1 MAISIAIDAMGGD
14 YAPGEV
20 IKGAII
26 AAQEY
31 KVDLQLVGQVD
42 KIQTELSKYNTQ
54 GLNITITS
62 ADEVIEMGES
72 PGSAIRR
79 KRNSSIVVAVDA
91 VAKGE
96 SQALVAAGS
105 TGAAMAACLF
115 GLGRLPGIDR
125 PAIAAVLPTM
135 DKPVVLLDVGA
146 NSSCEPDMLQQFAVM
161 GSIFSSSVL
170 GVHHPR
176 VGVLNIGGESSK
188 GNVLAQS
195 TYKLLANSQDNLNFI
210 GNVEGREIFTGI
222 SDVVVCD
229 GFVGNVTLKV
239 AEGVARM
246 MVKMIK
252 DEVKSSFLAKLGAFI
267 ALPAL
272 SNLRKKT
279 DYEEYGGALL
289 LGIKGTCVI
298 AHGGS
303 KANAIKNA
311 IRVAKESI
319 ETDVNGKISS
329 VYELSKIC

>member
-1 MAISIAIDAMGGD
+1 MSMRIAIDAMGGD
-14 YAPGEV
+14 YAPAEI
-20 IKGAII
+20 IKGALI

-31 KVDLQLVGQVD
+31 KIDLQLVGQVD
-42 KIQTELSKYNTQ
+42 KIQSELSKYNTQ
-54 GLNITITS
+54 NLDIVITQ

-125 PAIAAVLPTM
+125 PAIAVVLPTM
-135 DKPVVLLDVGA
+135 DKPVILLDVGA
-146 NSSCEPDMLQQFAVM
+146 NSSCDADMLHQFAIM

-170 GVHHPR
+170 GVQHPR
-176 VGVLNIGGESSK
+176 VGMLNIGGESSK
-188 GNVLAQS
+188 GNLLAQN
-195 TYKLLANSQDNLNFI
+195 TYKLLSQNQDNINFV
-210 GNVEGREIFTGI
+210 GNVEGREIFGGT

-239 AEGVARM
+239 AEGVANM

-252 DEVKSSFLAKLGAFI
+252 DELKSSLLAKLGAFI
-267 ALPAL
+267 AKPAL
-272 SNLRKKT
+272 INLRKKT
-279 DYEEYGGALL
+279 DYEEYGGAYL

-298 AHGGS
+298 AP
-303 KANAIKNA
+303 
-311 IRVAKESI
+311 RRQ
-319 ETDVNGKISS
+319 
-329 VYELSKIC
+329 